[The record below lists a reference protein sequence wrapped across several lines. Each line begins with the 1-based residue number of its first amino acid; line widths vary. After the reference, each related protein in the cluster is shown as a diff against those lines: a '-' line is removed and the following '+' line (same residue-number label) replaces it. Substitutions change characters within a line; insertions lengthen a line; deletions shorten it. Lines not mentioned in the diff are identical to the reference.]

1 MDEILNRVC
10 SIANHPVAL
19 LEDRFR
25 IDYVKGLGSC
35 LYLLSQNSP
44 VTYLFFGA
52 WATSILNSPADAKTF
67 WRNDI
72 DALRK
77 VVSLKRR
84 GLSFF
89 SMKKFF
95 FFDVFYLLESSFI
108 KGYRQEEAFTY
119 LNDNICGFF
128 TKGALRKSHLAYK
141 DKTDLS
147 IFNNALVSH
156 MQQNQEHLKQTEK
169 RILVVANVSA
179 GKSTLINA
187 ITGYRL
193 NKTRTTSCTGKIVYL
208 HNKRAADGLTIQN
221 ADGNYEYFDDIEH
234 VNSESFLHAAFPFH
248 SQLDSTNI
256 CFIDTPGWNNCNE
269 AQHRIITEDDN
280 KKESYDAILYISNR
294 QFNGTIDEYQ
304 LLSLLKDEARKPIFF
319 VLNQLDRFN
328 KKQDSVG
335 KMIKDYR
342 NDLIKIGF
350 SSPIIIPTSAEAA
363 LLFKLP
369 DSRLDDEDVKDRD
382 TLYSRFCQD
391 YYQLTSYI
399 GQPSSINPI
408 ENTGINYL
416 EKLIK
421 NI

>member
-25 IDYVKGLGSC
+25 IEYVKGLGSC

-44 VTYLFFGA
+44 VTYIYFGA
-52 WATSILNSPADAKTF
+52 WATSILNRPADASTYWK
-67 WRNDI
+67 NDI
-72 DALRK
+72 DASRK
-77 VVSLKRR
+77 AVSLKRK
-84 GLSFF
+84 GLAFF
-89 SMKKFF
+89 SMKIFF

-108 KGYRQEEAFTY
+108 KDYKQEDAFTF
-119 LNDNICGFF
+119 LNDNICGLF
-128 TKGALRKSHLAYK
+128 TKRALRKSHLAYK
-141 DKTDLS
+141 DKADLG

-156 MQQNQEHLKQTEK
+156 MQQNQEHQKQTEK

-193 NKTRTTSCTGKIVYL
+193 NKTRTTSCTSKIVYL
-208 HNKRAADGLTIQN
+208 HNKRAADGLTIQKV
-221 ADGNYEYFDDIEH
+221 DGSYEYFDDIEH
-234 VNSESFLHAAFPFH
+234 VNNESFLHAAFPFH

-256 CFIDTPGWNNCNE
+256 CFIDTPGWNNSKD
-269 AQHRIITEDDN
+269 AQHRIITEDAIR
-280 KKESYDAILYISNR
+280 KEAYDAILYISNC
-294 QFNGTIDEYQ
+294 QFNGTIDEYK
-304 LLSLLKDEARKPIFF
+304 LLSFLKDQVRKPILF

-342 NDLIKIGF
+342 DDLIKIGF
-350 SSPIIIPTSAEAA
+350 GSPVIIPISAEAA

-369 DSRLDDEDVKDRD
+369 DSRLDDEDIEDRD
-382 TLYSRFCQD
+382 ILYSRFCQD

-399 GQPSSINPI
+399 GQPPSTTPL
-408 ENTGINYL
+408 EYTGINYL

-421 NI
+421 TI